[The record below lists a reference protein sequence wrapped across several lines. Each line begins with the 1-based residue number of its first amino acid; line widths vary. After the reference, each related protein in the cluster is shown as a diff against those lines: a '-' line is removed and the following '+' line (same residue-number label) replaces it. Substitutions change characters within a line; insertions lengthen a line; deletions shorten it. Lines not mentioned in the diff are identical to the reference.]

1 MRDEGLKSALIGI
14 SILASAACGTVL
26 LSYALPLCA
35 SSIPL
40 WAFSLLLLG
49 ALPALTIPYG
59 LGILGVTD
67 WLQGLA
73 VARREAR
80 EKTVREVME
89 S

>member
-1 MRDEGLKSALIGI
+1 MRDEGLKSALIGA

-40 WAFSLLLLG
+40 WEFALLLLG

-59 LGILGVTD
+59 LGLLGVTD
-67 WLQGLA
+67 WVRG
-73 VARREAR
+73 RREAR
-80 EKTVREVME
+80 EEAVREVME